1 MDGSIC
7 CKSEKHLQ
15 ILDLL
20 RQYRKEL
27 EKLLVAF
34 NAARYATCD
43 RLMKALERLM
53 QQIIVLNPQPFFS
66 QRQSA
71 LQAEQ
76 LRIQELQ
83 LEFYERSNNQLNDL
97 LKRMPKRTQ
106 LNRLEKF
113 L

>member
-7 CKSEKHLQ
+7 YKSEKNLP
-15 ILDLL
+15 ILNLLEQYRNGLEDLL
-20 RQYRKEL
+20 M
-27 EKLLVAF
+27 AF

-43 RLMKALERLM
+43 RLMKNLEVLM
-53 QQIIVLNPQPFFS
+53 QQIIRNQPGFAKHS
-66 QRQSA
+66 ST

-83 LEFYERSNNQLNDL
+83 LEFYERSQTQLNDL
-97 LKRMPKRTQ
+97 LKQVPKRTQ